1 MSLLRI
7 LIGLAI
13 ALGLFCVWYFEARNA
28 ALLADS
34 LGTSQSLGTRTI
46 SEIGW
51 NGTYL
56 VIDKQM
62 FGPEDSRDVAAVR
75 FSLDASHQLTAAAGG
90 KSIVLGP
97 GSGTLMLPG
106 DPDPNPAFHAEPGDS
121 ITIARAQG
129 RLSWPNWFET
139 NWMSGNS
146 PQWKRFVTS
155 RVHWKKASGASLDLF
170 WRFEQPYYAADGW
183 VAANMMG
190 PTSCGLVDVRITPL
204 R

>member
-1 MSLLRI
+1 MSPVRV

-13 ALGLFCVWYFEARNA
+13 ALGLFCVWYIEARNA

-34 LGTSQSLGTRTI
+34 LGTSQSLGTRDI

-56 VIDKQM
+56 VIDGQM
-62 FGPEDSRDVAAVR
+62 FDLADSNDKDVMQLSV
-75 FSLDASHQLTAAAGG
+75 DARHQLIATAHG
-90 KSIVLGP
+90 KSIMSGVER
-97 GSGTLMLPG
+97 GTLMMHG
-106 DPDPNPAFHAEPGDS
+106 DPDPNPAFHAEPGDH
-121 ITIARAQG
+121 ITVARAQG

-146 PQWKRFVTS
+146 PQWKRFVTY

-183 VAANMMG
+183 VAANMTG
-190 PTSCGLVDVRITPL
+190 PSSCGLVDVHVTP
-204 R
+204 RS